1 MDPEVGAILS
11 NLTQALT
18 AIGVIATAISS
29 FANRRKLNTMNDQII
44 AAAVAAGM
52 AAEKAKEAAANT
64 EVIVAKAD
72 EVKAQIAEVR
82 EAAVAVNAEVIDR
95 IKNGGRK
102 D

>member
-1 MDPEVGAILS
+1 
-11 NLTQALT
+11 
-18 AIGVIATAISS
+18 
-29 FANRRKLNTMNDQII
+29 MNDQII
-44 AAAVAAGM
+44 AAAIAAGM

-72 EVKAQIAEVR
+72 EV
-82 EAAVAVNAEVIDR
+82 IDR